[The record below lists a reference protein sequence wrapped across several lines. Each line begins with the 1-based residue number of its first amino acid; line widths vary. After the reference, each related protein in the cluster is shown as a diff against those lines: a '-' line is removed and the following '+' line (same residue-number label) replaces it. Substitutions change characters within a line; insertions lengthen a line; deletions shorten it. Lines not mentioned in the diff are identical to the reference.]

1 MCGSDFVY
9 SWGSYIDGI
18 GCYLDIWY
26 VIKNYLFFI
35 ILSKYICRIFLV
47 NLLLL
52 FVLGGN
58 GYINDYLIGRFL
70 RDVKL
75 YEIGVG
81 ISEVRR
87 LIIGRVIN
95 VYYK

>member
-1 MCGSDFVY
+1 M
-9 SWGSYIDGI
+9 
-18 GCYLDIWY
+18 
-26 VIKNYLFFI
+26 
-35 ILSKYICRIFLV
+35 
-47 NLLLL
+47 